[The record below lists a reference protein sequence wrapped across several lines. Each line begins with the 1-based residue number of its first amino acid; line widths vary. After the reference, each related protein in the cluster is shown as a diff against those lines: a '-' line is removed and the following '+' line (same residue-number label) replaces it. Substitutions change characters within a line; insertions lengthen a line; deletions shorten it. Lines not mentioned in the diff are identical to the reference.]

1 MNFLPSHIATT
12 AFLALFGPL
21 AAQGDPIRLHGIE
34 TAYLLPERTFE
45 FRLGSHQANPP
56 GQKVGT
62 GLQVYEGGAS
72 YRGGDWQF
80 GVRFSS
86 YDDMPAGPID
96 GGAFGHLSL
105 IGLGLDVKRQLLSTD
120 NLAWAIAASIE
131 GLSFGSRLPYDD
143 STDHLSGSIHAPI
156 TFRLSPSL
164 QAHLDPSIV
173 KLPNQLKGG
182 DGFGTNAF
190 LGTALSWQAASRVMA
205 YAEVEAPLF
214 GRGNTFDTNG
224 DIAKALAWSLGARI
238 RIAPA
243 ADLDLYV
250 SNRVAGTPA
259 SSGLVLP
266 PMGEVP
272 MFGAQILYQPGRRDS
287 SFKSAPLEAARPF
300 DGFLVRSAAVL
311 FPGSLSLESGYGSSG
326 SRLQSITVSMDE
338 GLEFDGLLE
347 RQLNAASDYDTPP
360 GTDPLFMLGG
370 RLQVLYPSLRAPV
383 WGSAGILAGR
393 TLDFETRPWDPGR
406 PTVGFIYGDV
416 SVSRQIEKT
425 LTLTMQ
431 ARATAWRQEF
441 MAGFGGGVVY
451 RLTDSLDAVAEAS
464 VNQIGP
470 LVWASGL
477 RWQVS
482 DRTSASIFGTNAI
495 GDHGHGS
502 MMASDRPQL
511 QLKIVKSFNLPKI
524 FQINN

>member
-1 MNFLPSHIATT
+1 VKPFYLVLCFLLCVLPFGANGSPS
-12 AFLALFGPL
+12 
-21 AAQGDPIRLHGIE
+21 RLHSIE
-34 TAYLLPERTFE
+34 TGRLLTPTTLE
-45 FRLGSHQANPP
+45 FRLGSHQDTVS
-56 GQKVGT
+56 GMGT
-62 GLQVYEGGAS
+62 GLQVYEAS
-72 YRGGDWQF
+72 ADYSFDALQVGL
-80 GVRFSS
+80 RFSS
-86 YDDMPAGPID
+86 YDDMPPPPMTQD
-96 GGAFGHLSL
+96 FGHLSL
-105 IGLGLDVKRQLLSTD
+105 IGVGLNIKKALVQTDKLG
-120 NLAWAIAASIE
+120 WSIVGSVE
-131 GLSFGSRLPYDD
+131 GLAFGSRIPVDD
-143 STDHLSGSIHAPI
+143 STDHLSWSVHSPI
-156 TFRLSPSL
+156 TFSINQNLDL
-164 QAHLDPSIV
+164 HFDPSFV
-173 KLPNQLKGG
+173 DLPDQFKGG
-182 DGFGTNAF
+182 EGFGKGLF
-190 LGTALSWQAASRVMA
+190 LGAGLSWQANERLLNYFEFTNLIS
-205 YAEVEAPLF
+205 
-214 GRGNTFDTNG
+214 GIGNTFDADGGLTNS
-224 DIAKALAWSLGARI
+224 LAWTVGTRI
-238 RIAPA
+238 QVAEA
-243 ADLDLYV
+243 GQLDIYA
-250 SNRVAGTPA
+250 SNRVAGTDA

-266 PMGEVP
+266 PGGSTT
-272 MFGAQILYQPGRRDS
+272 MFGAQFIYQPGRRDS

-300 DGFLVRSAAVL
+300 DGFLVRSGAVL
-311 FPGSLSLESGYGSSG
+311 FPGSLSLESGYGTSG
-326 SRLQSITVSMDE
+326 SRLLSVTVSMDE

-347 RQLNAASDYDTPP
+347 RQLTAASDYDTPP

-393 TLDFETRPWDPGR
+393 TLDFETMPWEPGR

-431 ARATAWRQEF
+431 ARATAWGQEF

-495 GDHGHGS
+495 GDHGQGS

-511 QLKIVKSFNLPKI
+511 QLKIVRRFNLPKI